1 MMGFMRDTKYIRS
14 INDEVPVIGMGT
26 WGIGGGFWSPDYS
39 NDDYWVRVLRK
50 GVELGMTLIDT
61 AEMYGGGHAEEIVGR
76 AIRGF
81 PREELFIVSK
91 VWPNHARYDDVI
103 KSARASAARL
113 GTYIDLYLLHWPA
126 PDVPICETMRAMERL
141 VDEGVIRFFGLSNFD
156 VKGIEEARSCL
167 SKYDIAAVEN
177 RYSLLHRVD
186 ESSVIPYVQRNG
198 MLYLAYTPLEK
209 GLLAHNEF
217 LNSIGRKYGKTA
229 VQVALNWYVGIDN
242 LVPIPKAGRV
252 EHVEEN
258 AGAMG
263 WRLSRDDWVLISN
276 HFRQAR

>member
-1 MMGFMRDTKYIRS
+1 MRVS
-14 INDEVPVIGMGT
+14 VIGMGT
-26 WGIGGGFWSPDYS
+26 WGIGGGYWTPDYS
-39 NDDYWVRVLRK
+39 NDNGWVEALRK

-61 AEMYGGGHAEEIVGR
+61 AEMYGGGHAEELVGR

-81 PREELFIVSK
+81 PRDELFIVTK

-103 KSARASAARL
+103 RSARASSQRL
-113 GTYIDLYLLHWPA
+113 GTYIDLYLLHWPSSE
-126 PDVPICETMRAMERL
+126 VPICETMRAMERL
-141 VDEGVIRFFGLSNFD
+141 VDDGVIRFFGLSNFD
-156 VKGIEEARSCL
+156 VNGIEEARKCL
-167 SKYDIAAVEN
+167 SKYDIVAVEN

-209 GLLAHNEF
+209 GAFSNNEF
-217 LNSIGRKYGKTA
+217 LKRIGAKYGKTPI
-229 VQVALNWYVGIDN
+229 QVVLNWYINIDN

-252 EHVEEN
+252 DHVIEN

-263 WRLSRDDWVLISN
+263 WRLSREDFEEIDK
-276 HFRQAR
+276 HFR